1 MLASVWD
8 SGPLRVLESRDSD
21 GVLRIALEGQL
32 DLVRADELSCRL
44 RQLRSER
51 RRVRLDLSGLNFID
65 SSGVRMLVVAV
76 RNGRWRGYRLLEVAP
91 EVTPGVRK
99 VLELLGLGPFLWPR
113 SNGPRRPGEAD
124 GPSRARR

>member
-1 MLASVWD
+1 MTASVWA
-8 SGPLRVLESRDSD
+8 SGPLQVSESRDGD

-32 DLVRADELSCRL
+32 DLVRVDEVASRL

-51 RRVRLDLSGLNFID
+51 RRVRLDLSGVDFID

-76 RNGRWRGYRLLEVAP
+76 RNGRWSGYRLLEVAP
-91 EVTPGVRK
+91 EVTPAVGK

-113 SNGPRRPGEAD
+113 SNGLR
-124 GPSRARR
+124 